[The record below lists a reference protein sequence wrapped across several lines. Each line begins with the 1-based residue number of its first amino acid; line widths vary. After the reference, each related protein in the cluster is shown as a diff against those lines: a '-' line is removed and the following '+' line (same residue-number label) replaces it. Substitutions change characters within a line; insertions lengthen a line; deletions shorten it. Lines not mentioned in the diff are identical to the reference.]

1 MLKPK
6 RLSTSIAVTL
16 TAVLLVYAGVEFA
29 HWRLRPL
36 RHSPAIKFPAVPIS
50 QTEVEQFLDGDFQ
63 LITDI
68 QALPKPLIEA
78 FTETGGSRLT
88 IADPGERFQVTDVV
102 LDPSL
107 PWKRLLFA
115 GLSGN
120 KCFMLYEQGG
130 DIHFYVL
137 ALFKLSPPNR
147 LIPISQGSCEAA
159 ADIAELRSHV
169 SLGLCSRPM
178 PFYSVPHVTDH

>member
-1 MLKPK
+1 MLKP
-6 RLSTSIAVTL
+6 RLLSTRIAITL
-16 TAVLLVYAGVEFA
+16 TAVLLVYAGVELA

-36 RHSPAIKFPAVPIS
+36 RDSPAIEFPAVPLS

-63 LITDI
+63 LIKDMK
-68 QALPKPLIEA
+68 ALPKPLIEA

-88 IADPGERFQVTDVV
+88 IADPGKRYQVTDVV
-102 LDPSL
+102 WDPIL

-120 KCFMLYEQGG
+120 KCFILYEQGG
-130 DIHFYVL
+130 NVHFYVL
-137 ALFKLSPPNR
+137 ALFKLSPPNV
-147 LIPISQGSCEAA
+147 LKPISQGSCEPA

-169 SLGLCSRPM
+169 FMGVCSRPL